1 MLINLN
7 KQVINKTYTQKII
20 QLMNFQ
26 SKLVSIDLTYRSNI
40 KYLNL

>member
-40 KYLNL
+40 

>member
-40 KYLNL
+40 K